1 MQDIN
6 KRLYTHKS
14 ITNRNQNTENKYLK
28 FIFFL
33 KKLYKNIDSLIYF
46 PYVCIRN
53 LTITNNYEFKEA
65 F

>member
-14 ITNRNQNTENKYLK
+14 ITNRNQNIENKCLK
-28 FIFFL
+28 FTFF
-33 KKLYKNIDSLIYF
+33 KKIIQNIDSLIYF
-46 PYVCIRN
+46 LYVCIRN
-53 LTITNNYEFKEA
+53 LTIIINYEFKEA

>member
-14 ITNRNQNTENKYLK
+14 ITNRNQNTENKYFK
-28 FIFFL
+28 FIFF
-33 KKLYKNIDSLIYF
+33 KKIIQNIDSLIYF

-53 LTITNNYEFKEA
+53 LTITNNYEFKEV

>member
-1 MQDIN
+1 MLKIHLFQ
-6 KRLYTHKS
+6 K
-14 ITNRNQNTENKYLK
+14 ITQ
-28 FIFFL
+28 
-33 KKLYKNIDSLIYF
+33 NIDSLIYF

>member
-14 ITNRNQNTENKYLK
+14 ITNRNQNIENKCLK
-28 FIFFL
+28 ITFF
-33 KKLYKNIDSLIYF
+33 KKIIQNIDSLIYF
-46 PYVCIRN
+46 LYVCIRN
-53 LTITNNYEFKEA
+53 LTITINYEFKEA

>member
-1 MQDIN
+1 MLKI
-6 KRLYTHKS
+6 
-14 ITNRNQNTENKYLK
+14 YL
-28 FIFFL
+28 FQ
-33 KKLYKNIDSLIYF
+33 KNIQNINSLIYF

>member
-14 ITNRNQNTENKYLK
+14 ITNRNQNIENKCLK
-28 FIFFL
+28 FTFF
-33 KKLYKNIDSLIYF
+33 KKIIQNIDSLIYF
-46 PYVCIRN
+46 LYVCIRN
-53 LTITNNYEFKEA
+53 LTITINYEFKEA

>member
-1 MQDIN
+1 M
-6 KRLYTHKS
+6 
-14 ITNRNQNTENKYLK
+14 LK
-28 FIFFL
+28 IHLFQKI
-33 KKLYKNIDSLIYF
+33 KQNIDSLIYF

>member
-14 ITNRNQNTENKYLK
+14 ITNRNQNIENKCLK
-28 FIFFL
+28 FTFS
-33 KKLYKNIDSLIYF
+33 KKIIQNIDSLIYF
-46 PYVCIRN
+46 LYVCIRN
-53 LTITNNYEFKEA
+53 LTITINYEFKEA